1 MTTPTRKKT
10 FAAAGVSLALA
21 AAMVG
26 IGFTSS
32 AAPVQAQS
40 ASMVSGIE
48 RLFQANPTGTPGPRP
63 GFGRGQG
70 QMDPAQRQQ
79 LQQQRQQQQ
88 DAFYNGV
95 ASHLGISPDA
105 LKDAIKQTR
114 IDQINQAVKDGKI
127 DQDRANRMI
136 QAIQS
141 GQGMMHPGGP
151 AGQGQRQ
158 GRPEMRGGAMLAA
171 SALGLT
177 PEQLR
182 TEMQGG
188 QSLAQVAQA
197 HGVSRDDLKTKLIA
211 AQKARL
217 DQAVANGQ
225 LTADQEQQVSS
236 RFAANLDKM
245 IDFVPGQGTPDQGP
259 RGPRGPRGGPN
270 APAASPAPSN

>member
-10 FAAAGVSLALA
+10 FAAAGASLALA
-21 AAMVG
+21 AALVG
-26 IGFTSS
+26 VGLTST
-32 AAPVQAQS
+32 AAPVQAQG
-40 ASMVSGIE
+40 ASMISGME
-48 RLFQANPTGTPGPRP
+48 RLFQAQPTGTPGPRP

-79 LQQQRQQQQ
+79 FEQQRQQQQ
-88 DAFYNGV
+88 QAFLNSV
-95 ASHLGISPDA
+95 ASHLGVSPDA
-105 LKDAIKQTR
+105 LKNAMMQAR

-151 AGQGQRQ
+151 AGQGEQ
-158 GRPEMRGGAMLAA
+158 GRPDMRGGGMLAA

-197 HGVSRDDLKTKLIA
+197 HNVSRDDLKTKLIT

-217 DQAVANGQ
+217 DQAVANGR
-225 LTADQEQQVSS
+225 LTTDQAQQVAS

-245 IDFVPGQGTPDQGP
+245 IDFVPGQGIPGQ
-259 RGPRGPRGGPN
+259 GPRGPRGGPN
-270 APAASPAPSN
+270 APAPSPSPGN